1 MAGAEFDAAVG
12 ASVGGAFFVLGG
24 GFFAAGGRGFGWS
37 RGGFG
42 GAGRG
47 AVFFDL
53 EGLQAFA
60 AEEADGGAA
69 VGCFQGAVHRAS
81 GGVSGLVGEGG
92 HERKRRMGAGE
103 VTPVVR
109 AFVLGSVGDGDA
121 DDFFDG
127 GDAFEDFA
135 DAVFAHGAVAVLDG
149 LFGEGFGTGSGG
161 DEFAHGRG
169 EADEFVDGHSA
180 TVASV
185 AAGFAA
191 AFAGGEDGAV
201 HGAGVAEFAEFF
213 LGVGVDLLALG
224 AEDADEA
231 LGEECTDRGGDEEG
245 LHAHVDETH
254 DAADGVVGVEGGE
267 DQVAGEGGAD
277 GDFRRFEVAHFP
289 DHDDIGVA
297 TEDGTKAGGEGEV
310 DFGADGDLDD
320 AGEFVFDGVFDGDD
334 AAVLSV
340 ELGEEGVEGGGFA
353 GAGGAG
359 NEDDAVGFLEQG
371 FGFAAQVG
379 LELEAVEVEFFLAE
393 KTQGD
398 AFAFDRGD
406 GGDADV
412 DELATDLEVDPAILG
427 EAAFGDVELGHDLEA
442 GEHRLLELLDVFG
455 NGDFAEATV
464 DAVAHA
470 EFFLHGFDV
479 NIGGVLF
486 ESLADDLVHEF
497 DDRGFFVIGVD
508 DVGFVALF
516 QVGGIDIAAFEDF
529 FKGVGADAVEVAEGI
544 EESFFWG
551 ETPADGDG
559 DFASD
564 GLAGDE
570 VEGVVGGEDEL
581 AEGRGTLGGIDW

>member
-1 MAGAEFDAAVG
+1 MEGA
-12 ASVGGAFFVLGG
+12 
-24 GFFAAGGRGFGWS
+24 
-37 RGGFG
+37 
-42 GAGRG
+42 
-47 AVFFDL
+47 
-53 EGLQAFA
+53 
-60 AEEADGGAA
+60 
-69 VGCFQGAVHRAS
+69 
-81 GGVSGLVGEGG
+81 
-92 HERKRRMGAGE
+92 K
-103 VTPVVR
+103 
-109 AFVLGSVGDGDA
+109 
-121 DDFFDG
+121 
-127 GDAFEDFA
+127 
-135 DAVFAHGAVAVLDG
+135 
-149 LFGEGFGTGSGG
+149 
-161 DEFAHGRG
+161 
-169 EADEFVDGHSA
+169 
-180 TVASV
+180 
-185 AAGFAA
+185 
-191 AFAGGEDGAV
+191 
-201 HGAGVAEFAEFF
+201 
-213 LGVGVDLLALG
+213 
-224 AEDADEA
+224 
-231 LGEECTDRGGDEEG
+231 
-245 LHAHVDETH
+245 
-254 DAADGVVGVEGGE
+254 
-267 DQVAGEGGAD
+267 DQVAGERGAD
-277 GDFRRFEVAHFP
+277 GDFGGFEVAHFP
-289 DHDDIGVA
+289 DHDDVGVA

-310 DFGADGDLDD
+310 DFGADGDLHD

-334 AAVLSV
+334 AAVLGI

-359 NEDDAVGFLEQG
+359 NEDDPVGFFEQG
-371 FGFAAQVG
+371 FGFAAKVG

-393 KTQGD
+393 KSQGD
-398 AFAFDRGD
+398 AFAFDGGD

-516 QVGGIDIAAFEDF
+516 QVGGIDIATFEDF
-529 FKGVGADAVEVAEGI
+529 FEGVGADAVEVAEGI
-544 EESFFWG
+544 EEPLFRG

-559 DFASD
+559 DFAGD

-581 AEGRGTLGGIDW
+581 AKGRCALGSIGGWGRFFDGEGEELMTQGDPGREEAFEFGAVGRVWNGHVNPRHAQAVSEIGEEGFLIDLAVVQDLSDDRDAWSGGGERNATATGCLQALGEGLSDTFHEGRSAFGRCFDGAICGEEGGVGALERGASFDGFRSGRLSTFGGVAVAFQQSGEVEEGVGLGGVLAGIVSEVFAERSFNNGAADHAKGAIRGNRTGFGVVIISDQGAAESGGDSERADAFGAWERDGLIDVTCGHVGSLCGAVQRDR